1 MAANAAS
8 ARIWPMVGSSAAFL
22 NGCPPCGR
30 ARFRLDMAAHL
41 SRYVQRSRIT
51 PSQGGPPQKGIPCG
65 ASARQ
70 SRSIWTKVTLSCCNC
85 LSVRHLVYERV
96 PSDFRRPTRSASAHR
111 HVVALSY
118 TLSRDTTQ
126 SSNSTRCSRC
136 IFMNSSRASWACS
149 RESRTKAIKSL
160 MVCALLAVIW
170 SMAPW
175 KRLLPYRYHTGGY
188 GTNGAHVDMPK
199 TPEADTMFFSSNR
212 APPLVP
218 TYCRRRG
225 PPLRLLADRKIEQH
239 THHGQ
244 QQHDQVP
251 QHASRQGD
259 PSVYEN
265 GPRGRRARAS
275 SSSASWIS
283 LTASGAR

>member
-1 MAANAAS
+1 MLWALIVLLLPVVGMLLYFGWCPSIACMAANAAS

-118 TLSRDTTQ
+118 TLSRDTTPDFQ
-126 SSNSTRCSRC
+126 ATELS
-136 IFMNSSRASWACS
+136 AG
-149 RESRTKAIKSL
+149 
-160 MVCALLAVIW
+160 
-170 SMAPW
+170 
-175 KRLLPYRYHTGGY
+175 YRYT
-188 GTNGAHVDMPK
+188 TRQ
-199 TPEADTMFFSSNR
+199 R
-212 APPLVP
+212 AIW
-218 TYCRRRG
+218 
-225 PPLRLLADRKIEQH
+225 A
-239 THHGQ
+239 
-244 QQHDQVP
+244 
-251 QHASRQGD
+251 
-259 PSVYEN
+259 
-265 GPRGRRARAS
+265 
-275 SSSASWIS
+275 
-283 LTASGAR
+283 